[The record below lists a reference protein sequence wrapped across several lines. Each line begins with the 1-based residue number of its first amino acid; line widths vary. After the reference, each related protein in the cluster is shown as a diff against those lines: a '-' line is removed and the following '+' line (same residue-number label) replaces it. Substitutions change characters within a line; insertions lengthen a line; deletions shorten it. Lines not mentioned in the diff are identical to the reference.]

1 MKIMNM
7 TLHMK
12 NQNMMILNHAGDF
25 PPKVSKHPHELD
37 ETVGGI
43 ITSYI

>member
-1 MKIMNM
+1 
-7 TLHMK
+7 
-12 NQNMMILNHAGDF
+12 MILLISTEAKIISYHAGES
-25 PPKVSKHPHELD
+25 PPKLSKHPHELD